1 MTGCT
6 SSPARCR
13 GASLRSGVFTTVLW
27 SAMALASPATAA
39 PADRCL
45 AEAGCRKLTN
55 IAADLVSLGRYP
67 EAIGYFEQAYK
78 KSREP
83 RLLLNI
89 GRCHHRNRQPDQAL
103 LFYERFRREQPNPE
117 PEEQERLHQF
127 VSEAKAAQQ
136 PVQTQ
141 VFPTSDPNHEPP
153 PAPPVRIPIRLLG
166 RPTWRVSVGIAAGT
180 LGGIMLGLGAGALA
194 SHGNCATPS
203 PLIAGRCVTDLD
215 ASGVRSVQVYNGFP
229 QGVPLVL
236 AGAFAFT
243 SGVVLV
249 ALPLRRLK
257 IGDWFE

>member
-1 MTGCT
+1 MTGCAF
-6 SSPARCR
+6 SPNRPS
-13 GASLRSGVFTTVLW
+13 GSLLRVGMFTTVLW
-27 SAMALASPATAA
+27 TSLALSPPATAA
-39 PADRCL
+39 QADRCL

-78 KSREP
+78 KSKEP

-117 PEEQERLHQF
+117 PEELERLHQF

>member
-1 MTGCT
+1 MTGWT
-6 SSPARCR
+6 SSPTGRA
-13 GASLRSGVFTTVLW
+13 GSVLRVGMFTTVLG
-27 SAMALASPATAA
+27 AALALSPPATAS

-103 LFYERFRREQPNPE
+103 VFYERFRREQPNPE
-117 PEEQERLHQF
+117 PEEMERLNQF
-127 VSEAKAAQQ
+127 IHEAKAAQQ
-136 PVQTQ
+136 PSQAQ
-141 VFPTSDPNHEPP
+141 GFASNPNYEPP

-166 RPTWRVSVGIAAGT
+166 RPTWRVSVGIAAAS

-194 SHGNCATPS
+194 YHGSCATPS
-203 PLIAGRCVTDLD
+203 PSVPGRCATDLD
-215 ASGVRSVQVYNGFP
+215 VSGVRSVQVYNGFP

-236 AGAFAFT
+236 AGAFAFS